1 LVVKKAVELQ
11 DLNSIGM
18 EKGLLYETIVVTKNT
33 DGTPNAAPIG
43 VTCKNKNEV
52 VLYLFEGTHT
62 LHNIKSNKNFI
73 VNILK
78 DPSIFVESTV
88 GELSP
93 DYFKRHK
100 NDFYIKKTDAFFTAV
115 VKSFKEVEKEDKIG
129 KSKLNIITAVVEEI
143 NIKNRDVEPLNR
155 AIFAVIESLVYL
167 SRIKMVDKKTAEE
180 YLKRIN
186 EMSKLVS
193 RVGGA
198 EHKKAMAT
206 LLRHVKSD

>member
-1 LVVKKAVELQ
+1 MQ
-11 DLNSIGM
+11 DLNSVGM
-18 EKGLLYETIVVTKNT
+18 EKGLLYETIVITKNT

-62 LHNIKSNKNFI
+62 LQNIKSDGRFI

-78 DPSIFVESTV
+78 DPLIFVESTV
-88 GELSP
+88 GDLSP
-93 DYFKRHK
+93 DYFKRHE

-115 VKSFKEVEKEDKIG
+115 VTNVKEVEKKDKIG

-143 NIKNRDVEPLNR
+143 NIKNKDVEPLNR

-167 SRIKMVDKKTAEE
+167 SRIKMVDKKTADE

-186 EMSKLVS
+186 EMSRLVS

-198 EHKKAMAT
+198 EHKKAMAN
-206 LLRHVKSD
+206 LLRHAKKK